1 MSQRRELE
9 ARLSLYDELNGI
21 LGAMRSFALAELRR
35 VSHRETAQRQLV
47 QALEIAFNDV
57 SDCLVMQNEAIEET
71 CCEIWLLFGSVRGF
85 CGSFNEDILRFW
97 RTECQSTQH
106 AAALILVGERLH
118 DLAQT
123 PQNTE
128 RLRGAQG
135 GLDATNTIDDIL
147 AAIKRASF
155 DMQRPFQLTACV
167 YDESG
172 PRRQALWP
180 IRSVSSTR
188 KINPPLTLSPASE
201 VAANV
206 AEHYLYHR
214 LLALL
219 LCSIRIENHMRL
231 NQMETALRHLEQ
243 GSENLQRQRNRLRQ
257 EEIVE
262 EIELMISS
270 RRS

>member
-9 ARLSLYDELNGI
+9 ARLALYEELTGI

-35 VSHRETAQRQLV
+35 ISHRETAQRQVVTTLEA
-47 QALEIAFNDV
+47 ALNDL
-57 SDCLVMQNEAIEET
+57 SDDQTTHEEFPEEA
-71 CCEIWLLFGSVRGF
+71 CREIWLLFGSVRGF
-85 CGSFNEDILRFW
+85 CGSFNEDIQRFW
-97 RTECQSTQH
+97 RTQSEGTG
-106 AAALILVGERLH
+106 ALILVGERLH
-118 DLAQT
+118 DLDH
-123 PQNTE
+123 PPHHTE

-147 AAIKRASF
+147 EAIQRISF
-155 DMQRPFQLTACV
+155 DMQRPFRLTACV
-167 YDESG
+167 YDEHG
-172 PRRQALWP
+172 PRRQPLWP
-180 IRSVSSTR
+180 LPPATHTKSRY
-188 KINPPLTLSPASE
+188 PPLTHAPAADI
-201 VAANV
+201 AARV
-206 AEHYLYHR
+206 AEHYLFHR

-231 NQMETALRHLEQ
+231 TQMETALRHLER

-270 RRS
+270 RRV